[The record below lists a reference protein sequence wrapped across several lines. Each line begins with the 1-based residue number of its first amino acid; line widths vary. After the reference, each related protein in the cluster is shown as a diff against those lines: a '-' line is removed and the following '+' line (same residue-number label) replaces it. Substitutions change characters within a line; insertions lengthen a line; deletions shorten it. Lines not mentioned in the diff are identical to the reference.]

1 MIIRA
6 GWRTGRLAR
15 WRAARRISSHR
26 RSACISLKTNI
37 NKELLIYIHILST
50 HIHKKKRIKIKI
62 LTDFFAWDHSVL
74 LLTISRSQDH
84 RRLQQLH
91 TNQRNIP
98 MPKIK
103 RKNKWR
109 EVEAEGTLNENKKIK
124 KIMFWFGRKKKW
136 GSVKVNRRECVFFFL
151 D

>member
-6 GWRTGRLAR
+6 GWRTGRVAR

-37 NKELLIYIHILST
+37 NKELLIYIHILIT
-50 HIHKKKRIKIKI
+50 HIHKKKKRIKIKI

-103 RKNKWR
+103 WKNKWR
-109 EVEAEGTLNENKKIK
+109 EVEAEGTLNEKKNNNNGFDLGEK
-124 KIMFWFGRKKKW
+124 KTMRKRK
-136 GSVKVNRRECVFFFL
+136 G
-151 D
+151 